1 MTIRLAI
8 VNDYEV
14 VVHGLASMLRSYSDR
29 IEVVEVDANAHPV
42 SAVDIALF
50 DTFAQSFRD
59 RERIAR
65 LVRDPRIG
73 KVVVYTW
80 SADDPSVGQTRVPG
94 ISAYVSKRLAA
105 ADLVDRA
112 REDATPASR
121 CGCTTP
127 GRGPLVGG
135 DWPGREEGLTA
146 RESEV
151 LSLITQ
157 GYSNNDI
164 VETTMLSIN
173 SIKSYI
179 RSAYRKIGVTSR
191 SRAIL
196 WGIDH
201 GFQPDRAR
209 LTRRAAVARRSLTSR
224 GGAPW
229 HRQPAATAATSRR
242 TKRLDRNWNELLQ
255 ELRITQTGLQLLS
268 GFLLTL
274 AFTQVFGGLDDRQ
287 KALYLALV
295 VIAGVAVGLNL
306 MPMMMHRR
314 VFGEHVKGAC
324 GEVGHVVAQMRDG
337 RHRGPRGG
345 DGDPDLLGRRQLD
358 RRHRRGGVPR
368 GRAGRAARRS
378 PVASR
383 SGAVNRL
390 HCSAARPALTRG

>member
-1 MTIRLAI
+1 VTIRLAI

-29 IEVVEVDANAHPV
+29 IEVVEGDANTHPE
-42 SAVDIALF
+42 SRVDIALF

-65 LVRDPRIG
+65 LVSDPRID

-94 ISAYVSKRLAA
+94 IAAYISKRLAA
-105 ADLVDRA
+105 SDLVAALERVHDGDPVRLH
-112 REDATPASR
+112 DS
-121 CGCTTP
+121 

-209 LTRRAAVARRSLTSR
+209 ISGDELADSLR
-224 GGAPW
+224 
-229 HRQPAATAATSRR
+229 
-242 TKRLDRNWNELLQ
+242 
-255 ELRITQTGLQLLS
+255 
-268 GFLLTL
+268 
-274 AFTQVFGGLDDRQ
+274 
-287 KALYLALV
+287 
-295 VIAGVAVGLNL
+295 
-306 MPMMMHRR
+306 
-314 VFGEHVKGAC
+314 
-324 GEVGHVVAQMRDG
+324 
-337 RHRGPRGG
+337 
-345 DGDPDLLGRRQLD
+345 
-358 RRHRRGGVPR
+358 
-368 GRAGRAARRS
+368 
-378 PVASR
+378 
-383 SGAVNRL
+383 
-390 HCSAARPALTRG
+390 

>member
-1 MTIRLAI
+1 VAIRLAI

-14 VVHGLASMLRSYSDR
+14 VVQGLAAMLRSYSDR
-29 IEVVEVDANAHPV
+29 VEVVEVDASTHPKSV
-42 SAVDIALF
+42 VDIALF

-65 LVRDPRIG
+65 LVSDPRIG

-80 SADDPSVGQTRVPG
+80 GADDPSVGATRVPG

-105 ADLVDRA
+105 SELVETLEKIHAGDPVKLH
-112 REDATPASR
+112 DS
-121 CGCTTP
+121 GH
-127 GRGPLVGG
+127 GPLVGG

-209 LTRRAAVARRSLTSR
+209 MSGDELQDAR
-224 GGAPW
+224 
-229 HRQPAATAATSRR
+229 
-242 TKRLDRNWNELLQ
+242 
-255 ELRITQTGLQLLS
+255 
-268 GFLLTL
+268 
-274 AFTQVFGGLDDRQ
+274 
-287 KALYLALV
+287 
-295 VIAGVAVGLNL
+295 
-306 MPMMMHRR
+306 
-314 VFGEHVKGAC
+314 
-324 GEVGHVVAQMRDG
+324 
-337 RHRGPRGG
+337 
-345 DGDPDLLGRRQLD
+345 
-358 RRHRRGGVPR
+358 
-368 GRAGRAARRS
+368 
-378 PVASR
+378 
-383 SGAVNRL
+383 
-390 HCSAARPALTRG
+390 

>member
-1 MTIRLAI
+1 MAIRLAI

-14 VVHGLASMLRSYSDR
+14 VVQGLAAMLRSYIDR
-29 IEVVEVDANAHPV
+29 VEVVEVDVNTHPS

-59 RERIAR
+59 RQRIAR
-65 LVRDPRIG
+65 LVSDPRIS

-80 SADDPSVGQTRVPG
+80 GADDPSVGATRVPG

-105 ADLVDRA
+105 SELVDTLERIHA
-112 REDATPASR
+112 GDPVKLHDS
-121 CGCTTP
+121 GH
-127 GRGPLVGG
+127 GPLVGG

-209 LTRRAAVARRSLTSR
+209 LLGEDLRDAR
-224 GGAPW
+224 
-229 HRQPAATAATSRR
+229 
-242 TKRLDRNWNELLQ
+242 
-255 ELRITQTGLQLLS
+255 
-268 GFLLTL
+268 
-274 AFTQVFGGLDDRQ
+274 
-287 KALYLALV
+287 
-295 VIAGVAVGLNL
+295 
-306 MPMMMHRR
+306 
-314 VFGEHVKGAC
+314 
-324 GEVGHVVAQMRDG
+324 
-337 RHRGPRGG
+337 
-345 DGDPDLLGRRQLD
+345 
-358 RRHRRGGVPR
+358 
-368 GRAGRAARRS
+368 
-378 PVASR
+378 
-383 SGAVNRL
+383 
-390 HCSAARPALTRG
+390 

>member
-1 MTIRLAI
+1 VAIRLAI

-14 VVHGLASMLRSYSDR
+14 VVHGLAAMLRSYSDR
-29 IEVVEVDANAHPV
+29 VEVVEVDANTHPK

-65 LVRDPRIG
+65 LVSDPRIG

-80 SADDPSVGQTRVPG
+80 GADDPSVGATRVPG

-105 ADLVDRA
+105 SELVETLEKIHAGDPVKLH
-112 REDATPASR
+112 DS
-121 CGCTTP
+121 GH
-127 GRGPLVGG
+127 GPLVGG

-151 LSLITQ
+151 LSLSTQ

-173 SIKSYI
+173 SIESYI

-209 LTRRAAVARRSLTSR
+209 MSGDELQDAR
-224 GGAPW
+224 
-229 HRQPAATAATSRR
+229 
-242 TKRLDRNWNELLQ
+242 
-255 ELRITQTGLQLLS
+255 
-268 GFLLTL
+268 
-274 AFTQVFGGLDDRQ
+274 
-287 KALYLALV
+287 
-295 VIAGVAVGLNL
+295 
-306 MPMMMHRR
+306 
-314 VFGEHVKGAC
+314 
-324 GEVGHVVAQMRDG
+324 
-337 RHRGPRGG
+337 
-345 DGDPDLLGRRQLD
+345 
-358 RRHRRGGVPR
+358 
-368 GRAGRAARRS
+368 
-378 PVASR
+378 
-383 SGAVNRL
+383 
-390 HCSAARPALTRG
+390 

>member
-1 MTIRLAI
+1 VTIRLAI

-29 IEVVEVDANAHPV
+29 VEVIEVDANTHPR
-42 SAVDIALF
+42 SEVDIALF
-50 DTFAQSFRD
+50 DTFAQSFND
-59 RERIAR
+59 RARIAR
-65 LVRDPRIG
+65 LVSDPRIG

-80 SADDPSVGQTRVPG
+80 SADDPAVGKTRVPG

-105 ADLVDRA
+105 SDLVAALERIHAGEVVRLQD
-112 REDATPASR
+112 S
-121 CGCTTP
+121 

-201 GFQPDRAR
+201 GFQPDR
-209 LTRRAAVARRSLTSR
+209 TFM
-224 GGAPW
+224 
-229 HRQPAATAATSRR
+229 
-242 TKRLDRNWNELLQ
+242 
-255 ELRITQTGLQLLS
+255 TGDQIN
-268 GFLLTL
+268 
-274 AFTQVFGGLDDRQ
+274 A
-287 KALYLALV
+287 
-295 VIAGVAVGLNL
+295 
-306 MPMMMHRR
+306 
-314 VFGEHVKGAC
+314 EH
-324 GEVGHVVAQMRDG
+324 
-337 RHRGPRGG
+337 P
-345 DGDPDLLGRRQLD
+345 
-358 RRHRRGGVPR
+358 
-368 GRAGRAARRS
+368 
-378 PVASR
+378 
-383 SGAVNRL
+383 
-390 HCSAARPALTRG
+390 

>member
-1 MTIRLAI
+1 VTIRLAI

-14 VVHGLASMLRSYSDR
+14 VVRGLAAMLRSYSDR
-29 IEVVEVDANAHPV
+29 VQVVEVDANAHPQ
-42 SAVDIALF
+42 SGVDIALF

-65 LVRDPRIG
+65 LVTDPGIA

-80 SADDPSVGQTRVPG
+80 TADDAGVTQVRVPG

-105 ADLVDRA
+105 GDLVDALERVHSGEPVA
-112 REDATPASR
+112 LLDS
-121 CGCTTP
+121 

-164 VETTMLSIN
+164 VDTTMLSIN

-201 GFQPDRAR
+201 GFQPDRSRMVGDDLANDAR
-209 LTRRAAVARRSLTSR
+209 
-224 GGAPW
+224 
-229 HRQPAATAATSRR
+229 
-242 TKRLDRNWNELLQ
+242 
-255 ELRITQTGLQLLS
+255 
-268 GFLLTL
+268 
-274 AFTQVFGGLDDRQ
+274 
-287 KALYLALV
+287 
-295 VIAGVAVGLNL
+295 
-306 MPMMMHRR
+306 
-314 VFGEHVKGAC
+314 
-324 GEVGHVVAQMRDG
+324 
-337 RHRGPRGG
+337 
-345 DGDPDLLGRRQLD
+345 
-358 RRHRRGGVPR
+358 
-368 GRAGRAARRS
+368 
-378 PVASR
+378 
-383 SGAVNRL
+383 
-390 HCSAARPALTRG
+390 

>member
-1 MTIRLAI
+1 VAIRLAI

-14 VVHGLASMLRSYSDR
+14 VVHGLAAMLRSYNDR
-29 IEVVEVDANAHPV
+29 VEVVEVDASTHPR

-50 DTFAQSFRD
+50 DTFAPSFRD

-65 LVRDPRIG
+65 LVSDPRIG

-80 SADDPSVGQTRVPG
+80 GADDPSVGATRVPG
-94 ISAYVSKRLAA
+94 IAAYVSKRLAA
-105 ADLVDRA
+105 SELVDTLERIHA
-112 REDATPASR
+112 GDPVKLHDS
-121 CGCTTP
+121 GH
-127 GRGPLVGG
+127 GPLVGG

-209 LTRRAAVARRSLTSR
+209 MSGEELQDAR
-224 GGAPW
+224 
-229 HRQPAATAATSRR
+229 
-242 TKRLDRNWNELLQ
+242 
-255 ELRITQTGLQLLS
+255 
-268 GFLLTL
+268 
-274 AFTQVFGGLDDRQ
+274 
-287 KALYLALV
+287 
-295 VIAGVAVGLNL
+295 
-306 MPMMMHRR
+306 
-314 VFGEHVKGAC
+314 
-324 GEVGHVVAQMRDG
+324 
-337 RHRGPRGG
+337 
-345 DGDPDLLGRRQLD
+345 
-358 RRHRRGGVPR
+358 
-368 GRAGRAARRS
+368 
-378 PVASR
+378 
-383 SGAVNRL
+383 
-390 HCSAARPALTRG
+390 

>member
-1 MTIRLAI
+1 VAITLAI

-14 VVHGLASMLRSYSDR
+14 VVHGLVAMLRSYSDR
-29 IEVVEVDANAHPV
+29 VDVVEVDANAHPK
-42 SAVDIALF
+42 AEVDIALF

-65 LVRDPRIG
+65 LVSDPRIG

-80 SADDPSVGQTRVPG
+80 GADDPSVGASRVPG

-105 ADLVDRA
+105 SELVDTLERIHA
-112 REDATPASR
+112 GDPVKLHDS
-121 CGCTTP
+121 GH
-127 GRGPLVGG
+127 GPLVGG

-209 LTRRAAVARRSLTSR
+209 LSGDDLEDAR
-224 GGAPW
+224 
-229 HRQPAATAATSRR
+229 
-242 TKRLDRNWNELLQ
+242 
-255 ELRITQTGLQLLS
+255 
-268 GFLLTL
+268 
-274 AFTQVFGGLDDRQ
+274 
-287 KALYLALV
+287 
-295 VIAGVAVGLNL
+295 
-306 MPMMMHRR
+306 
-314 VFGEHVKGAC
+314 
-324 GEVGHVVAQMRDG
+324 
-337 RHRGPRGG
+337 
-345 DGDPDLLGRRQLD
+345 
-358 RRHRRGGVPR
+358 
-368 GRAGRAARRS
+368 
-378 PVASR
+378 
-383 SGAVNRL
+383 
-390 HCSAARPALTRG
+390 

>member
-1 MTIRLAI
+1 MRPHTLTAVAIRLAI

-14 VVHGLASMLRSYSDR
+14 VVHGLAAMLRSYSDR
-29 IEVVEVDANAHPV
+29 VEVVEVDANTHPR

-65 LVRDPRIG
+65 LVSDPRIG

-80 SADDPSVGQTRVPG
+80 GADDPSVGATRVPG

-105 ADLVDRA
+105 SELVETLERIHAGDPVKLH
-112 REDATPASR
+112 DS
-121 CGCTTP
+121 GH
-127 GRGPLVGG
+127 GPLVGG

-179 RSAYRKIGVTSR
+179 RSAYRKINVTSR

-209 LTRRAAVARRSLTSR
+209 MSGDELQDAR
-224 GGAPW
+224 
-229 HRQPAATAATSRR
+229 
-242 TKRLDRNWNELLQ
+242 
-255 ELRITQTGLQLLS
+255 
-268 GFLLTL
+268 
-274 AFTQVFGGLDDRQ
+274 
-287 KALYLALV
+287 
-295 VIAGVAVGLNL
+295 
-306 MPMMMHRR
+306 
-314 VFGEHVKGAC
+314 
-324 GEVGHVVAQMRDG
+324 
-337 RHRGPRGG
+337 
-345 DGDPDLLGRRQLD
+345 
-358 RRHRRGGVPR
+358 
-368 GRAGRAARRS
+368 
-378 PVASR
+378 
-383 SGAVNRL
+383 
-390 HCSAARPALTRG
+390 

>member
-1 MTIRLAI
+1 MRPHTLTAVAIRLAI

-14 VVHGLASMLRSYSDR
+14 VVHGLAAMLRSYSER
-29 IEVVEVDANAHPV
+29 VEVVEVDANTHPR

-65 LVRDPRIG
+65 LVSDPRIG

-80 SADDPSVGQTRVPG
+80 GADDPSVGATRVPG

-105 ADLVDRA
+105 SELVETLERIHAGDPVKLH
-112 REDATPASR
+112 DS
-121 CGCTTP
+121 GH
-127 GRGPLVGG
+127 GPLVGG

-179 RSAYRKIGVTSR
+179 RSAYRKINVTSR

-209 LTRRAAVARRSLTSR
+209 MSGDELQDAR
-224 GGAPW
+224 
-229 HRQPAATAATSRR
+229 
-242 TKRLDRNWNELLQ
+242 
-255 ELRITQTGLQLLS
+255 
-268 GFLLTL
+268 
-274 AFTQVFGGLDDRQ
+274 
-287 KALYLALV
+287 
-295 VIAGVAVGLNL
+295 
-306 MPMMMHRR
+306 
-314 VFGEHVKGAC
+314 
-324 GEVGHVVAQMRDG
+324 
-337 RHRGPRGG
+337 
-345 DGDPDLLGRRQLD
+345 
-358 RRHRRGGVPR
+358 
-368 GRAGRAARRS
+368 
-378 PVASR
+378 
-383 SGAVNRL
+383 
-390 HCSAARPALTRG
+390 

>member
-1 MTIRLAI
+1 MAISLAI

-14 VVHGLASMLRSYSDR
+14 VVHGLASMLRSYSER
-29 IEVVEVDANAHPV
+29 VAVVEIDANAHPLA
-42 SAVDIALF
+42 AVDIALF

-65 LVRDPRIG
+65 LVSDPQIG

-80 SADDPSVGQTRVPG
+80 GADDPSVGATRVPG

-105 ADLVDRA
+105 AELVDTLERIHA
-112 REDATPASR
+112 GDSVRLHDS
-121 CGCTTP
+121 GH
-127 GRGPLVGG
+127 GPLVGG

-209 LTRRAAVARRSLTSR
+209 LFAEELKDAR
-224 GGAPW
+224 
-229 HRQPAATAATSRR
+229 
-242 TKRLDRNWNELLQ
+242 
-255 ELRITQTGLQLLS
+255 
-268 GFLLTL
+268 
-274 AFTQVFGGLDDRQ
+274 
-287 KALYLALV
+287 
-295 VIAGVAVGLNL
+295 
-306 MPMMMHRR
+306 
-314 VFGEHVKGAC
+314 
-324 GEVGHVVAQMRDG
+324 
-337 RHRGPRGG
+337 
-345 DGDPDLLGRRQLD
+345 
-358 RRHRRGGVPR
+358 
-368 GRAGRAARRS
+368 
-378 PVASR
+378 
-383 SGAVNRL
+383 
-390 HCSAARPALTRG
+390 

>member
-1 MTIRLAI
+1 MASTPYASAVAIRLAI

-14 VVHGLASMLRSYSDR
+14 VVHGLVSMLRSYSDR
-29 IEVVEVDANAHPV
+29 IEVVEADVNAHPV

-65 LVRDPRIG
+65 LVQDPRIS

-80 SADDPSVGQTRVPG
+80 SADDPSLNQSRVPG

-105 ADLVDRA
+105 ADLVDTLERIHA
-112 REDATPASR
+112 GDPVRVHDR
-121 CGCTTP
+121 GH
-127 GRGPLVGG
+127 GPLVGG

-209 LTRRAAVARRSLTSR
+209 LSGDQLT
-224 GGAPW
+224 P
-229 HRQPAATAATSRR
+229 
-242 TKRLDRNWNELLQ
+242 
-255 ELRITQTGLQLLS
+255 
-268 GFLLTL
+268 
-274 AFTQVFGGLDDRQ
+274 
-287 KALYLALV
+287 
-295 VIAGVAVGLNL
+295 
-306 MPMMMHRR
+306 
-314 VFGEHVKGAC
+314 GE
-324 GEVGHVVAQMRDG
+324 R
-337 RHRGPRGG
+337 
-345 DGDPDLLGRRQLD
+345 
-358 RRHRRGGVPR
+358 
-368 GRAGRAARRS
+368 
-378 PVASR
+378 
-383 SGAVNRL
+383 
-390 HCSAARPALTRG
+390 

>member
-1 MTIRLAI
+1 VTIRLAI

-29 IEVVEVDANAHPV
+29 IEVVEVDASTHPA

-65 LVRDPRIG
+65 LVSDPKVA

-105 ADLVDRA
+105 GDLVSELERIHAGETVRLQD
-112 REDATPASR
+112 S
-121 CGCTTP
+121 

-201 GFQPDRAR
+201 GFQPDRMR
-209 LTRRAAVARRSLTSR
+209 MI
-224 GGAPW
+224 GD
-229 HRQPAATAATSRR
+229 Q
-242 TKRLDRNWNELLQ
+242 
-255 ELRITQTGLQLLS
+255 I
-268 GFLLTL
+268 
-274 AFTQVFGGLDDRQ
+274 GLDER
-287 KALYLALV
+287 
-295 VIAGVAVGLNL
+295 
-306 MPMMMHRR
+306 
-314 VFGEHVKGAC
+314 
-324 GEVGHVVAQMRDG
+324 
-337 RHRGPRGG
+337 
-345 DGDPDLLGRRQLD
+345 
-358 RRHRRGGVPR
+358 
-368 GRAGRAARRS
+368 
-378 PVASR
+378 
-383 SGAVNRL
+383 
-390 HCSAARPALTRG
+390 

>member
-1 MTIRLAI
+1 MAIRLAI

-14 VVHGLASMLRSYSDR
+14 VVHGLAAMLRSYADR
-29 IEVVEVDANAHPV
+29 VEVVEVDANTHPIA
-42 SAVDIALF
+42 SVDIALF

-65 LVRDPRIG
+65 LVQDPRIG

-80 SADDPSVGQTRVPG
+80 SADDPSVLQTRVPG

-105 ADLVDRA
+105 SDLVDALERIHTGEPV
-112 REDATPASR
+112 RLQDA
-121 CGCTTP
+121 GH
-127 GRGPLVGG
+127 GPLVGG

-209 LTRRAAVARRSLTSR
+209 MSGDQLQSDAR
-224 GGAPW
+224 
-229 HRQPAATAATSRR
+229 
-242 TKRLDRNWNELLQ
+242 
-255 ELRITQTGLQLLS
+255 
-268 GFLLTL
+268 
-274 AFTQVFGGLDDRQ
+274 
-287 KALYLALV
+287 
-295 VIAGVAVGLNL
+295 
-306 MPMMMHRR
+306 
-314 VFGEHVKGAC
+314 
-324 GEVGHVVAQMRDG
+324 
-337 RHRGPRGG
+337 
-345 DGDPDLLGRRQLD
+345 
-358 RRHRRGGVPR
+358 
-368 GRAGRAARRS
+368 
-378 PVASR
+378 
-383 SGAVNRL
+383 
-390 HCSAARPALTRG
+390 

>member
-1 MTIRLAI
+1 VAIRLAI

-14 VVHGLASMLRSYSDR
+14 VVHGLAAMLRTYADR
-29 IEVVEVDANAHPV
+29 VEVVEVDANAHP
-42 SAVDIALF
+42 SAAVDIALF

-65 LVRDPRIG
+65 LVQDPRIG

-80 SADDPSVGQTRVPG
+80 TADDPSVSTTRVPG
-94 ISAYVSKRLAA
+94 ISAYISKRLAA
-105 ADLVDRA
+105 SELVAALERVHA
-112 REDATPASR
+112 GEPVRLHDA
-121 CGCTTP
+121 GH
-127 GRGPLVGG
+127 GPLVGG

-209 LTRRAAVARRSLTSR
+209 TSGDQLSVNAR
-224 GGAPW
+224 
-229 HRQPAATAATSRR
+229 
-242 TKRLDRNWNELLQ
+242 
-255 ELRITQTGLQLLS
+255 
-268 GFLLTL
+268 
-274 AFTQVFGGLDDRQ
+274 
-287 KALYLALV
+287 
-295 VIAGVAVGLNL
+295 
-306 MPMMMHRR
+306 
-314 VFGEHVKGAC
+314 
-324 GEVGHVVAQMRDG
+324 
-337 RHRGPRGG
+337 
-345 DGDPDLLGRRQLD
+345 
-358 RRHRRGGVPR
+358 
-368 GRAGRAARRS
+368 
-378 PVASR
+378 
-383 SGAVNRL
+383 
-390 HCSAARPALTRG
+390 